1 LSRLKSENLQVA
13 SQHAG
18 RIEFNGLGTHW
29 WVELLG
35 RNDFP
40 AALSEFIQSTA
51 SLFDDTY
58 SRFHDET
65 LIGQLN
71 IHKKLVNPPQE
82 LIDMFTFARKM
93 HVATD
98 GAFDISVGGTL
109 QRLGYGDT
117 KTALSA
123 SPHFWD
129 EMKCSNDAIIIP
141 RDSAVDLGGFGKGWL
156 IDKLAVLLE
165 KRGYPH
171 YLINGGGDIVLSAS
185 GPIELGLEY
194 PNDPTKV
201 IGTTK
206 ITRGAL
212 AVSSTMKRRWNISG
226 ETQHHI
232 IEPLKDG
239 ATDSP
244 IITTYVRGKTA
255 LIADTLAT
263 VLLIRPELKT
273 QLEKQFS
280 VEAILVNRDQLR

>member
-1 LSRLKSENLQVA
+1 MKSDNSQVDT
-13 SQHAG
+13 QHAG
-18 RIEFNGLGTHW
+18 HIEFTGLGTHW
-29 WVELLG
+29 WVELIG
-35 RNDFP
+35 REDFP
-40 AALSEFIQSTA
+40 VALSEFIQNTLT
-51 SLFDDTY
+51 LFDDTY

-71 IHKKLVNPPQE
+71 IHKKLINPPQE
-82 LIDMFTFARKM
+82 LVEMFEFARKM
-93 HVATD
+93 YLATD

-117 KTALSA
+117 KTARST

-129 EMKCSNDAIIIP
+129 EIICNNDKIIIP
-141 RDSAVDLGGFGKGWL
+141 RESAIDFGGFGKGWL

-165 KRGYPH
+165 KRGHPY
-171 YLINGGGDIVLSAS
+171 YLINGGGDIVLSAPE
-185 GPIELGLEY
+185 PIELGLEHPY
-194 PNDPTKV
+194 DPTKV

-206 ITRGAL
+206 IMRGAL
-212 AVSSTMKRRWNISG
+212 AVSSTVKRRWNING

-244 IITTYVRGKTA
+244 VVTTYVRGKTA

-273 QLEKQFS
+273 QLEKQFG
-280 VEAILVNRDQLR
+280 VEAILVNRDQL